1 MQISPTKTISLWLI
15 PPEPLLTEL
24 SSIQSQI
31 IKEEDRQLPSFI
43 PHVTLIGGVKISDCC
58 TVEEIQ
64 TINLQTDTVDT
75 NADIDDIAAQVV
87 LQRLQRAFQSYGG
100 VVCHPIKEKGV
111 FAERQWNQSCIC
123 LLERND
129 SIMNA
134 MQTANDALFSS
145 SSTTTTPNSK
155 DQSAKLPIERHFK
168 PPVND
173 HHYSFAYGNSII
185 PPSVERPPTFTC
197 TEMVLMWTYPAT
209 LDGVKE
215 WAEIG
220 RVNLI

>member
-1 MQISPTKTISLWLI
+1 MQISPTKTISIWLI

-31 IKEEDRQLPSFI
+31 IKEEDSQQLPSFI

-58 TVEEIQ
+58 TVEDIQ
-64 TINLQTDTVDT
+64 KSNLGDTD
-75 NADIDDIAAQVV
+75 ADKDDIAAQVV
-87 LQRLQRAFQSYGG
+87 LRRLQNTFKSYGG

-134 MQTANDALFSS
+134 MQVANDALFSS
-145 SSTTTTPNSK
+145 SKTISNSK
-155 DQSAKLPIERHFK
+155 YQSTKLPIERHFR

-185 PPSVERPPTFTC
+185 PPSVECPPTFTC
-197 TEMVLMWTYPAT
+197 TEMILMWTYPAT
-209 LDGVKE
+209 LDGVE
-215 WAEIG
+215 QWREIG

>member
-1 MQISPTKTISLWLI
+1 MQISPTKTISIWLI
-15 PPEPLLTEL
+15 PPEPLLSEL

-31 IKEEDRQLPSFI
+31 IKQDGRQLPTFI

-64 TINLQTDTVDT
+64 KSNLQIDTDT

-87 LQRLQRAFQSYGG
+87 LQRLQNTSKSYGG
-100 VVCHPIKEKGV
+100 VVCHPIKDKGV

-134 MQTANDALFSS
+134 MHTANDALFSS
-145 SSTTTTPNSK
+145 STTTRNSK
-155 DQSAKLPIERHFK
+155 DQSTKLPIERHFRH
-168 PPVND
+168 PVND

-185 PPSVERPPTFTC
+185 PPSVECPPTFTC
-197 TEMVLMWTYPAT
+197 NEMILMWTYPAT
-209 LDGVKE
+209 LDGVGQ
-215 WAEIG
+215 WREIG

>member
-1 MQISPTKTISLWLI
+1 MQISPTKTISIWLI

-31 IKEEDRQLPSFI
+31 IKEDGRQLPTFI
-43 PHVTLIGGVKISDCC
+43 PHVTLIGGVKMSDCF
-58 TVEEIQ
+58 TAEEIQ
-64 TINLQTDTVDT
+64 TSNLQTDTDA
-75 NADIDDIAAQVV
+75 NADVDDIAAQYV
-87 LQRLQRAFQSYGG
+87 LQRLQRAFQSGG
-100 VVCHPIKEKGV
+100 VLCHPIKEKGV

-129 SIMNA
+129 SIMSA

-145 SSTTTTPNSK
+145 STTMVPNSK
-155 DQSAKLPIERHFK
+155 DQSNKLPIERHFK

-185 PPSVERPPTFTC
+185 SPSVECPPTFTC
-197 TEMVLMWTYPAT
+197 TEMILMWTYPAT
-209 LDGVKE
+209 LEGVGQ
-215 WAEIG
+215 WREIG
-220 RVNLI
+220 RVNIAAK

>member
-1 MQISPTKTISLWLI
+1 MQISPTKTISIWLI

-24 SSIQSQI
+24 YSIQSQI
-31 IKEEDRQLPSFI
+31 IKEEDRQLPTFI

-58 TVEEIQ
+58 TAEEIQ
-64 TINLQTDTVDT
+64 KSNLQTDIDT
-75 NADIDDIAAQVV
+75 NADLDDIAAQVV
-87 LQRLQRAFQSYGG
+87 LQRLQCAFQSYGG

-134 MQTANDALFSS
+134 MHTANDVLFSS
-145 SSTTTTPNSK
+145 SSTTTVPNNK
-155 DQSAKLPIERHFK
+155 DQSPKLPIERHFK

-185 PPSVERPPTFTC
+185 PPSVECPPTFTC
-197 TEMVLMWTYPAT
+197 TEMILMWTYPAT

-215 WAEIG
+215 WTEIG

>member
-1 MQISPTKTISLWLI
+1 MQISPTKTISIWLI

-31 IKEEDRQLPSFI
+31 IKQDGRQLPSFI

-58 TVEEIQ
+58 SVEEIQ
-64 TINLQTDTVDT
+64 KSNLQTDT

-87 LQRLQRAFQSYGG
+87 LQRLQSAFQSYGG

-123 LLERND
+123 LLERNA
-129 SIMNA
+129 SLMNA

-145 SSTTTTPNSK
+145 SSTTTPSNK
-155 DQSAKLPIERHFK
+155 DQSTKLPIERHFK

-173 HHYSFAYGNSII
+173 HHYSFAYGNSMI
-185 PPSVERPPTFTC
+185 PPLVECPPTFTC
-197 TEMVLMWTYPAT
+197 TEMILMWTYPAT

-215 WAEIG
+215 WTEIG